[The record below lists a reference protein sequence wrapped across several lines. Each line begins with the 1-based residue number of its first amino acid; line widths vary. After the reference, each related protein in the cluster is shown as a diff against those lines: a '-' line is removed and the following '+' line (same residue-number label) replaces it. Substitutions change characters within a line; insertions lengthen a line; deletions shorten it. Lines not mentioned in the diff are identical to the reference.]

1 MLSREERHM
10 DLIEQEPHS
19 CLELSAEA
27 GKCDACKLAYAAGY
41 FDGEGSIGILSQG
54 VGKGTQLRVEIR
66 SCDLDTLRLFKDLFG
81 GSLAAQKYGRLP
93 YPVFRWAV
101 NNRDAMRVLGVML
114 PYLRAKA
121 KEAHLVLHSGWDTLG
136 LGSGRLSDL
145 QKEKRRAL
153 REALKETKKQKSHRG
168 RIPQA

>member
-1 MLSREERHM
+1 M

-27 GKCDACKLAYAAGY
+27 GKGGVCKLAYAAGY
-41 FDGEGSIGILSQG
+41 FDGEGSIGILSNG
-54 VGKGTQLRVEIR
+54 ASKGSQLRIEIR

-81 GSLAAQKYGRLP
+81 GSLASQIYGRLP

-101 NNRDAMRVLGVML
+101 NNQDAIKVLRVMS

-121 KEAHLVLHSGWDTLG
+121 KEAHLVLDSGWDTLG

-153 REALKETKKQKSHRG
+153 REALKETKKQNRTGAGYPRLNQPIS
-168 RIPQA
+168 